1 MCGSTLTISSTRT
14 SGRITS
20 RPSGML

>member
-1 MCGSTLTISSTRT
+1 M